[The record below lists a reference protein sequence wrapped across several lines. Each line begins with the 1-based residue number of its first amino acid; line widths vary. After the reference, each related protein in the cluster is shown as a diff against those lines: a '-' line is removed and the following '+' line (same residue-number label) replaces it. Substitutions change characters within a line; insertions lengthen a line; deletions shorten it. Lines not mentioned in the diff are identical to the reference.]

1 LTKYRESSPR
11 SLKTKEGILSY
22 LLVRSPK
29 RRTVAIHID
38 HQAQIRV
45 LAPRFVAE
53 DQIITFVRQKT
64 DWVWRTINKM
74 RHKRILRI
82 RHHFVDGEKFLFLG
96 KEYPLYIET
105 NDYLLPNPPPLAG
118 EGRVGAEF
126 SFDGNKF
133 TAVLPAKLS
142 AEERSAVIKGRMV
155 QWYRRQAM
163 EVLGSRVFHYSRL
176 MGLEPLKISVKTQKT
191 LWGSCHHV
199 KKSIHLNW
207 KIVMAPMGAV
217 DYVIVHELSHLKV
230 PNHSPRFWREVEKIL
245 PDYKIRRQ
253 WLKDNAYKMNLD

>member
-1 LTKYRESSPR
+1 MK
-11 SLKTKEGILSY
+11 
-22 LLVRSPK
+22 
-29 RRTVAIHID
+29 
-38 HQAQIRV
+38 V

-53 DQIITFVRQKT
+53 DQITTFVRQKT

-74 RHKRILRI
+74 RGKRILQNK
-82 RHHFVDGEKFLFLG
+82 HHFADGEQFLFLG
-96 KEYPLYIET
+96 KEYPLTIVPDICRWVE
-105 NDYLLPNPPPLAG
+105 
-118 EGRVGAEF
+118 V
-126 SFDGNKF
+126 SFDAEKWI
-133 TAVLPAKLS
+133 AVTPVSLS
-142 AEERSAVIKGRMV
+142 HEERPREIREAMS
-155 QWYRRQAM
+155 QWYRRQAR
-163 EVLGSRVFHYSRL
+163 EVLGSRVFHYRRL

-207 KIVMAPMGAV
+207 KIITAPIEVV

>member
-11 SLKTKEGILSY
+11 SIKTNQGTISY

-38 HQAQIRV
+38 QQAQIKV
-45 LAPRFVAE
+45 LAPRFVEE
-53 DQIITFVRQKT
+53 DQITTFVRQKT

-74 RHKRILRI
+74 RRKKIPRI
-82 RHHFVDGEKFLFLG
+82 RHHFIDGEKFLFLG
-96 KEYPLYIET
+96 KEYALTIIPQGI
-105 NDYLLPNPPPLAG
+105 
-118 EGRVGAEF
+118 GRRVEL
-126 SFDGNKF
+126 SFDAEKWIAA
-133 TAVLPAKLS
+133 TPESLS
-142 AEERSAVIKGRMV
+142 TEERSREIKESMIH
-155 QWYRRQAM
+155 WYRRQAG
-163 EVLGSRVFHYSRL
+163 EVLGSRVFHYSRI

-207 KIVMAPMGAV
+207 KIIMAPLEVV

-230 PNHSPRFWREVEKIL
+230 PNHSLRFWREVEKIL
-245 PDYKIRRQ
+245 PDYKIHRQ
-253 WLKDNAYKMNLD
+253 WLKDNTHKMNLIDPLR

>member
-11 SLKTKEGILSY
+11 SLKTKEGIISY

-38 HQAQIRV
+38 QQAQMKV
-45 LAPRFVAE
+45 LAPRFVEE
-53 DQIITFVRQKT
+53 DQITTFVRQKT

-82 RHHFVDGEKFLFLG
+82 RHYFVEGEQFLFLG
-96 KEYPLYIET
+96 KEYPLTIVPAT
-105 NDYLLPNPPPLAG
+105 CRG
-118 EGRVGAEF
+118 VGL
-126 SFDGNKF
+126 SFDAEKWIVV
-133 TAVLPAKLS
+133 TPRSLS
-142 AEERSAVIKGRMV
+142 HKECSLEIKEAMI

-163 EVLGSRVFHYSRL
+163 EILGSRVFHYSRV

-207 KIVMAPMGAV
+207 KIIMAPMGAV

-245 PDYKIRRQ
+245 PDYKSRKQ